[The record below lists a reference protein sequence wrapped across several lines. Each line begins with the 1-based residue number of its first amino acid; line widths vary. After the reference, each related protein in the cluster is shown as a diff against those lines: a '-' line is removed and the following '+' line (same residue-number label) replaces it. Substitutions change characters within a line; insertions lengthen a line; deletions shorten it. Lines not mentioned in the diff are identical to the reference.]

1 MEETPI
7 TLIGFKAGPPKTAK
21 RQKHIDRKKSNW
33 YWSSPVPCTTVL
45 GIVQFTL
52 YNFFRPQERSTWD
65 DEEFKDMA
73 LPGMDQSKN
82 IHDLG

>member
-7 TLIGFKAGPPKTAK
+7 TLIGFKAGPPKKAK
-21 RQKHIDRKKSNW
+21 RQKDVDRKKSNW
-33 YWSSPVPCTTVL
+33 YWSSPVPCTAVF

-65 DEEFKDMA
+65 DLEFKDMA
-73 LPGMDQSKN
+73 LPGMDQSNN